1 MRRSRC
7 AAALVATA
15 VLGTAACSGPQQRQ
29 EQVRTSTGQSEPS
42 RAPEHIHAVV
52 VDDDKTYLAT
62 HEGVFALVGGRA
74 TRVSDQPFDAMSLA
88 ASRGVMMASGHP
100 APGTGFPD
108 PLGLGVS
115 SDGGRTWRAVSRLGE
130 TDFHDVELS
139 GEQVW
144 AVSADGVL
152 WRSQTGG
159 RRWTSSDH
167 PAVHDLV
174 VDPADDSI
182 VVALSAAGVV
192 ASADGGTTLSPVDP
206 QPASRPL
213 KALRVQGETLVV
225 TETGEMLAWSPGARV
240 WDRRGVLPAGVQ
252 AVGSSRDG
260 LVAVTSSGLYRSSD
274 GGRTFELRSP
284 IAWP

>member
-174 VDPADDSI
+174 VDPADPRRFVAASVVGLIKSSDSGRTWSPLEGSPI
-182 VVALSAAGVV
+182 VLAWPAPGALYAFTADGSVQV
-192 ASADGGTTLSPVDP
+192 SADGGSTWAGRSTLPGE
-206 QPASRPL
+206 PAAVTAVGTDSL
-213 KALRVQGETLVV
+213 IVALHDGTLV
-225 TETGEMLAWSPGARV
+225 
-240 WDRRGVLPAGVQ
+240 
-252 AVGSSRDG
+252 SS
-260 LVAVTSSGLYRSSD
+260 AD
-274 GGRTFELRSP
+274 GGRSWSRG
-284 IAWP
+284 AWAGSA